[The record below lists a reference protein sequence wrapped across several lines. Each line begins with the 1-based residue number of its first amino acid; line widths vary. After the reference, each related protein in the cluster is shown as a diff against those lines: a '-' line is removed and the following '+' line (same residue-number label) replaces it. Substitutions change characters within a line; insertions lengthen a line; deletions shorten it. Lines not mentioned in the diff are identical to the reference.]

1 MIKRLK
7 SDNLMLYSLCFTCIF
22 GFFTLSMFL
31 HHLYMILNNE
41 SVIESS
47 SLYRK
52 NPFNFGKRANW
63 EQIFG
68 ANKWLWPLPVS
79 PDQTISGV
87 EYPIHE

>member
-1 MIKRLK
+1 MIV
-7 SDNLMLYSLCFTCIF
+7 
-22 GFFTLSMFL
+22 
-31 HHLYMILNNE
+31 NNE

-68 ANKWLWPLPVS
+68 ANKWLWLLPVS
-79 PDQTISGV
+79 PD
-87 EYPIHE
+87 